1 MKPATPARLSCTT
14 EICPTKPV
22 ITTSESAIT
31 VPISELIS
39 ACRKSNGSTT
49 SARAQTIV
57 STIAGV
63 ASRSGRGTSG
73 SRCSISS
80 PRPGSA
86 APRRNIAV
94 MMIRNAT
101 SSFTPGNGTPWSV
114 GNHDLLDQ

>member
-1 MKPATPARLSCTT
+1 M
-14 EICPTKPV
+14 

-49 SARAQTIV
+49 SASAQTIV

-63 ASRSGRGTSG
+63 ASRSGRGTSEQPLLDQLAAAG
-73 SRCSISS
+73 QRR
-80 PRPGSA
+80 PRG
-86 APRRNIAV
+86 NIAV

-101 SSFTPGNGTPWSV
+101 SSLTPGSGTPWSV